1 MDTTATDRPRGRDM
15 LHVPRTRGALSGT
28 LIVAAGIWGALIP
41 LVGPYFDFGFTT
53 EAWSWTANQFWLSL
67 LPGIAA
73 VVAGLIL
80 LYSGNRATA
89 AIGAAI
95 AVVAGVWFIVGPPLS
110 QIWNPGAFGTPLG
123 GKFRQAVIL
132 VSFFYGLGALILF
145 LGSSALGRLSV
156 VGVRDVAA
164 ARNRR
169 LGKAEPTGRH
179 ARGHRRHAHAGE
191 AAGAGTAGA
200 GAAAG
205 AGALAADHPQR
216 AEYPEHEYPEHEYP
230 GRGGRGG
237 AEREPLGAGRD
248 VSRREPVGGDRYDEA
263 SVYPDE
269 PYPYEPRRSH
279 NGHDER
285 RATAGRDRG
294 GYSAGTRDQAGRRD
308 AGGRDIGGRESGR
321 YGTGGDADSEYGDAG
336 YGDGGYGGYEVG
348 KHRSGEHPAAG
359 SEHGRPAPGATDGG
373 HTAEHRPEPRGDE
386 PIGAGSGARSH
397 RHHWWERH

>member
-1 MDTTATDRPRGRDM
+1 M
-15 LHVPRTRGALSGT
+15 LHVPRTRGALSGL

-41 LVGPYFDFGFTT
+41 FVGPYFDFGFTT
-53 EAWSWTANQFWLSL
+53 EAWTWTAIHFWLSL

-80 LYSGNRATA
+80 LGSGNRATA

-110 QIWNPGAFGTPLG
+110 EIWNPGALGTPLG
-123 GKFRQAVIL
+123 GEFRQAVIL
-132 VSFFYGLGALILF
+132 ISFFYGLGALILF

-169 LGKAEPTGRH
+169 LGMAEPAGRH

-191 AAGAGTAGA
+191 AAGAGAAVGA

-205 AGALAADHPQR
+205 A
-216 AEYPEHEYPEHEYP
+216 EYPEREHEYPEREYP
-230 GRGGRGG
+230 ERAGRGA
-237 AEREPLGAGRD
+237 AEREPLEAGRD
-248 VSRREPVGGDRYDEA
+248 VSRREPVSGGRYDEA

-269 PYPYEPRRSH
+269 PHPYEPRRSH
-279 NGHDER
+279 NGHGEQ

-294 GYSAGTRDQAGRRD
+294 GYETGRRD
-308 AGGRDIGGRESGR
+308 VGGRDIDGRESGR
-321 YGTGGDADSEYGDAG
+321 YDTGGYADGG
-336 YGDGGYGGYEVG
+336 YGDSGYGGYEVG
-348 KHRSGEHPAAG
+348 KHRSGERPATG
-359 SEHGRPAPGATDGG
+359 PERGRPAPGATDGER
-373 HTAEHRPEPRGDE
+373 TAEHRPEHRGDE